1 MDASEQL
8 FSLLSDYVLAA
19 DRNKAAQ
26 VIRNL
31 TSNALKFTPADG
43 HVVITLDAITSSA
56 TTRSSPNNRV
66 QPPHGQAYEPSMLIM
81 LQMKVMD
88 SGAGISEVRAGCVY
102 RVSELVTRLL
112 VVFLIN
118 IISILIAV

>member
-1 MDASEQL
+1 VDVSEQL
-8 FSLLSDYVLAA
+8 ISLLSDFVLAA
-19 DRNKAAQ
+19 DRNKVAQ

-43 HVVITLDAITSSA
+43 YVTITLDAITSSA

-66 QPPHGQAYEPSMLIM
+66 QPYEIAYESSMLTT

-88 SGAGISEVRAGCVY
+88 SGAGISEVRAGYVY
-102 RVSELVTRLL
+102 LVSELVTRLL

-118 IISILIAV
+118 IVSMLIAV